1 MINRGTVGV
10 KIKIAM
16 AFEKKPVN
24 GGMPPKE
31 RSRIWSI
38 VRLWVDIDLSL
49 LILIIEEEFN
59 IIINIKIGMAI
70 IK

>member
-31 RSRIWSI
+31 RSRI
-38 VRLWVDIDLSL
+38 
-49 LILIIEEEFN
+49 
-59 IIINIKIGMAI
+59 
-70 IK
+70 

>member
-1 MINRGTVGV
+1 
-10 KIKIAM
+10 M